1 MKLTRKRLKQIILE
15 EANRLDEMK
24 PEVAAIATAQSAAEQ
39 AAIVQGYATAEDA
52 IDRVNGTEDPELIKQ
67 IIEYA
72 EAILERTSRLSDNTM
87 KAACEATLDIPGL
100 QQIIDSINQTN
111 EEGGVPQQGETDPH
125 PSQTMGSFE
134 S

>member
-15 EANRLDEMK
+15 EVNRLDERK
-24 PEVAAIATAQSAAEQ
+24 PEEVAISTAQSSAEQ
-39 AAIVQGYATAEDA
+39 AAIAQGYATAEDA

-111 EEGGVPQQGETDPH
+111 EENGIPQQGEIDPH

>member
-1 MKLTRKRLKQIILE
+1 MKLTKARLRHIIAE
-15 EANRLDEMK
+15 EYNRLDEVDT
-24 PEVAAIATAQSAAEQ
+24 EEAAIATAKSDAEFAAR
-39 AAIVQGYATAEDA
+39 AAGYATAEDT

-72 EAILERTSRLSDNTM
+72 EAILERASRLSDNTM
-87 KAACEATLDIPGL
+87 KAACEATINISGL
-100 QQIIDSINQTN
+100 QQVIDDINQTN
-111 EEGGVPQQGETDPH
+111 EEGGIPQQGAIDPH